1 MISSIGVFVTP
12 LTNWMVPAAPE
23 ARATPTS
30 PS

>member
-12 LTNWMVPAAPE
+12 LTNWIVPAAPA
-23 ARATPTS
+23 ARPTPAS